1 MTGFKHEPRL
11 HGWDDE
17 KVYFWDE
24 TGKEWCVSDYP
35 DLVAWLVEICR
46 DYFAPKATTRSGNK
60 GGDHGIPD

>member
-17 KVYFWDE
+17 KVYFSGDE
-24 TGKEWCVSDYP
+24 
-35 DLVAWLVEICR
+35 
-46 DYFAPKATTRSGNK
+46 

>member
-35 DLVAWLVEICR
+35 DLVARLVEVCR
-46 DYFAPKATTRSGNK
+46 DYFAPKAAT
-60 GGDHGIPD
+60 